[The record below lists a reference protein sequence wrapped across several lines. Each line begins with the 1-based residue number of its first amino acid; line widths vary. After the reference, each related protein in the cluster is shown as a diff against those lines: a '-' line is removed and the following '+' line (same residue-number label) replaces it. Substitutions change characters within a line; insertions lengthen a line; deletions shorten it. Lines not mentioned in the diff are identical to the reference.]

1 MSCSLSLSTTKA
13 LPSPSIPYK
22 TKLSRHLSIT
32 CKITKQSGKPNKIQN
47 LINQISLKPGILPK
61 NSGLAIQIGA
71 LLSIVEQPA
80 LAITGVNN
88 EEELSW
94 ILIQLGIL
102 AFWYFLIMPPIIL
115 NWMRTR
121 WYSRKFVEMYF
132 QFLCTFMFFP
142 GILLWAPFLNFRQR
156 PQDPNM
162 KYPWSTPSDQSLT
175 E

>member
-1 MSCSLSLSTTKA
+1 MTSSLSLSTATRS
-13 LPSPSIPYK
+13 LPSPSIPHK

-32 CKITKQSGKPNKIQN
+32 CKITQQSGKPNKIQT
-47 LINQISLKPGILPK
+47 LINQISLKPAGILPK

-102 AFWYFLIMPPIIL
+102 AFWYFLIMPNPALDTISEL
-115 NWMRTR
+115 QAT
-121 WYSRKFVEMYF
+121 S
-132 QFLCTFMFFP
+132 P
-142 GILLWAPFLNFRQR
+142 GSKHEISMVHAF
-156 PQDPNM
+156 
-162 KYPWSTPSDQSLT
+162 
-175 E
+175 

>member
-1 MSCSLSLSTTKA
+1 MSCSLSLSTTRPF

-22 TKLSRHLSIT
+22 TKLSHHLSRT
-32 CKITKQSGKPNKIQN
+32 SKITQQQQSGKPNK
-47 LINQISLKPGILPK
+47 LIHQISLTPGILPK

-80 LAITGVNN
+80 VAITGVNN

-94 ILIQLGIL
+94 ILIQIGIL

-121 WYSRKFVEMYF
+121 WYKRKLVEMYF

-162 KYPWSTPSDQSLT
+162 KYPWSTPSDQSLS